1 MRVGGSGNCA
11 RGLLSGGGGGGAVR
25 GGGGP
30 IQCPL
35 HRLRRRQLLV
45 GAPLRFAKR
54 IFGSGGSC
62 CKGAG
67 SMSVRR
73 TEFFYERHNQSF
85 YGQFSPKS
93 PVTDDGIIAALNLEY
108 VPMNIHT
115 STEITGRYTRGD
127 DGDTYIHV
135 SN

>member
-30 IQCPL
+30 IQRPL

-62 CKGAG
+62 CGG
-67 SMSVRR
+67 VGWMSVRR
-73 TEFFYERHNQSF
+73 TEVDTKETTKSF
-85 YGQFSPKS
+85 MANFHQRVLSPTTAS
-93 PVTDDGIIAALNLEY
+93 
-108 VPMNIHT
+108 
-115 STEITGRYTRGD
+115 
-127 DGDTYIHV
+127 
-135 SN
+135 